1 MPRLLFA
8 STAPAFATLRGHTLF
23 FDVVKWGELVSW
35 RTGAPERLQLAL
47 VGSFQ
52 EQNRAHGKSGWSEP
66 VGLCRSV
73 LQQDNEGGRQ
83 LSASSSQRKPANP
96 ISKLVD
102 LEGLKSATALR
113 HLAFQN
119 VDSSDSCPIC
129 SLPESWVELMSFS
142 SV

>member
-73 LQQDNEGGRQ
+73 LQQDNEG
-83 LSASSSQRKPANP
+83 
-96 ISKLVD
+96 
-102 LEGLKSATALR
+102 LKSATALR

>member
-73 LQQDNEGGRQ
+73 LQQDNEG
-83 LSASSSQRKPANP
+83 KPANP